1 MGRLIFACGGYGVK
15 LARQT
20 FETEK
25 RRTISISGDA
35 AFAQSVNAIGTIAEL
50 GLDSIIFVADNR
62 VYGIEQ
68 WLVNAEIYKP
78 SDNRTVS
85 EKFLPMCQVPQGHI
99 WNYSKLA
106 AAFGGVGYVAHTNN
120 DLEQIL
126 NRLAGNNTDPLNL
139 SQKGSADES
148 NALRWENGVPITNRN
163 ASAQEKQTFVLVAV
177 QVVPDQLPSNV
188 AWKAST

>member
-1 MGRLIFACGGYGVK
+1 M
-15 LARQT
+15 
-20 FETEK
+20 
-25 RRTISISGDA
+25 
-35 AFAQSVNAIGTIAEL
+35 
-50 GLDSIIFVADNR
+50 DNR

-78 SDNRTVS
+78 SDSRTVT

-106 AAFGGVGYVAHTNN
+106 AAFGGVGYVAHTNS

-126 NRLAGNNTDPLNL
+126 SRLAGNNTDPLNL

-148 NALRWENGVPITNRN
+148 NAVRWDNGVPITNRN
-163 ASAQEKQTFVLVAV
+163 ASAEEKQTFVLVAV